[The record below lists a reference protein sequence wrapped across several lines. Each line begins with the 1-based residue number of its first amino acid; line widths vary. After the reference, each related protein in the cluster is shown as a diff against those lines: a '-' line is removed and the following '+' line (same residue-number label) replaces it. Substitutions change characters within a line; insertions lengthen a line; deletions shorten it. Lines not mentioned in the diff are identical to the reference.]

1 LLIGPAGRSHGANRS
16 AARCGADASRNH
28 LVSEHWKVTD
38 DSLAQRV
45 LAEGGTMGFLEHAG
59 GVLLLRLAVLE
70 LRQHLHQVSDERA
83 VMGRTPALGV
93 GS

>member
-1 LLIGPAGRSHGANRS
+1 MARIVAQRAAVLTRPAIT
-16 AARCGADASRNH
+16 

-38 DSLAQRV
+38 DSLAPRV

-70 LRQHLHQVSDERA
+70 LRQHLHQVSEERA